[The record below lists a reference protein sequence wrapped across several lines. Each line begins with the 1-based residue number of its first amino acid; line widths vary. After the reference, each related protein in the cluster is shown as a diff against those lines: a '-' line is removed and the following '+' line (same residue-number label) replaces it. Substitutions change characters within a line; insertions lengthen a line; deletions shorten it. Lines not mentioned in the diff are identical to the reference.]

1 MNARVQSTASPGRAG
16 WAAFVLLA
24 LAWLWLILLLALP
37 LSRDLPWSP
46 AQRLAWHGKDFNLVI
61 GQGGQNGDDSTALLI
76 EGMRPS
82 EGAVQTL
89 FIRDVDTARYP
100 MLRYRF
106 AGFPGTLELSFFFRR
121 AGEGEELQIITVPV
135 PRSGTGTVDLAALE
149 AWQGQVVEI
158 GFAQFPD
165 AVAVPAAQAFRPFSL
180 VEVELASPSLR
191 GRLQARWQG
200 WFSGGN
206 WTYRSLNAQGP
217 DIEVR
222 QGPPLPLLLAAL
234 AAGILL
240 LGMALLRWRG
250 SRLVRAVLLAAL
262 AAWLVLDL
270 RWLLILADRHAST
283 TIAYGQRPLPQRMQ
297 LPPDQNLLA
306 AAGQVQRALAAVQP
320 PPKLVVMAGTAHDR
334 GRLMYHLR
342 PLNAGPMDLVGY
354 GESGVQDGLFV
365 LLYGVD
371 EPVFDAGSGQLRL
384 PAAPVA
390 ASVVLER
397 PPLRLYRLEGAP

>member
-1 MNARVQSTASPGRAG
+1 MNVRSQSTASPSRAR
-16 WAAFVLLA
+16 WIAFGLLS
-24 LAWLWLILLLALP
+24 LAGLWLFLFLAVP
-37 LSRDLPWSP
+37 LTPGLPWSP
-46 AQRLAWHGKDFNLVI
+46 AHTLSWQGKDFNLVI
-61 GQGGQNGDDSTALLI
+61 GRGGEIGNALRV

-100 MLRYRF
+100 ILHYRF
-106 AGFPGTLELSFFFRR
+106 ADYPGTLELSLFFRR
-121 AGEGEELQIITVPV
+121 AGEGEDIQIMTVPT
-135 PRSGTGTVDLAALE
+135 PGTGAATLNLAALE
-149 AWQGQVVEI
+149 SWRDQVVEI

-180 VEVELASPSLR
+180 VEVKLASPSLSGLLR
-191 GRLQARWQG
+191 ARWQG

-222 QGPPLPLLLAAL
+222 QGPPLPLLLAGL
-234 AAGILL
+234 GAGVILL
-240 LGMALLRWRG
+240 GVLVLHWRG
-250 SRLVRAVLLAAL
+250 PRLVRAVLLASL

-270 RWLLILADRHAST
+270 RWLTILNQRHAST
-283 TIAYGQRPLPQRMQ
+283 QLAYDGLSLPERMQRP
-297 LPPDQNLLA
+297 PDHTLVA
-306 AAGQVQRALAAVQP
+306 AAGQVTRALASVQP
-320 PPKLVVMAGTAHDR
+320 PPKLVVMAATAHDR

-354 GESGVQDGLFV
+354 GEAGVHEGVFV

-371 EPVFDAGSGQLRL
+371 EPAFDAGSGLLAL
-384 PAAPVA
+384 PAGAVP
-390 ASVVLER
+390 ASAVLER
-397 PPLRLYRLEGAP
+397 APLRLYRLGARP